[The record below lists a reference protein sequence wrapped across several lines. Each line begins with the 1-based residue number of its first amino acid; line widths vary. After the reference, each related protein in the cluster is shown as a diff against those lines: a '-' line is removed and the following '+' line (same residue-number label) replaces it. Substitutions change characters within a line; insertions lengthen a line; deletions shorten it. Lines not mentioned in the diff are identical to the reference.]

1 MKVHVLLSPLN
12 ADELYFS
19 EKTTVVIDVL
29 RASST
34 TIVALKN
41 GAREVIPVDKMEFA
55 MKISGGQNILGGER
69 NSKKI
74 EGFDLGNSPLEYT
87 PEVVEGKAIIQYTT
101 NGSKA
106 VVRAKFSKHLFV
118 ASFLNLGAIADKLTE
133 LGDDVQILCA
143 GSGGMFSLE
152 DTVCAGMLI
161 KRLKAKNDDLEFSD
175 AAVASVILADSFEHD
190 ILGMLKNSEH
200 GKELLENGF
209 EEDLELIAKI
219 DSVPI
224 VPYFESDS
232 IKIEAEE
239 KEEQESDEDKS

>member
-1 MKVHVLLSPLN
+1 MKAHVLLSPLN

-19 EKTTVVIDVL
+19 DKTTVVIDVL
-29 RASST
+29 RATST
-34 TIVALKN
+34 AIVALNN

-55 MKISGGQNILGGER
+55 MKISGGQNLLGGER

-87 PEVVEGKAIIQYTT
+87 RETVEGKSIIQYTT

-106 VVRAKFSKHLFV
+106 VVRAKFSKRLFICSFPNMDAV
-118 ASFLNLGAIADKLTE
+118 AEKLVVLGE
-133 LGDDVQILCA
+133 DVQILCA

-161 KRLKAKNDDLEFSD
+161 KKIEEKEGALEFSD
-175 AAVASVILADSFEHD
+175 SARASEILYEAFADD

-200 GKELLENGF
+200 GKELVEAGF
-209 EEDLELIAKI
+209 ESDLELIAQVNTI
-219 DSVPI
+219 PI
-224 VPYFESDS
+224 VPYFDSDS
-232 IKIEAEE
+232 LKIEREE
-239 KEEQESDEDKS
+239 KEDDDEKKD